1 MAMGTYAA
9 YRELL
14 ASPRWLKLAAA
25 GAWPQRLL
33 WASTGCKDKSVAT
46 TLYVEALITSD
57 TINTIPEKTLLE
69 FADHGEVAGAL
80 PVDGGFS
87 EVVLE
92 EFRREGVDV
101 EALAAKLQRD
111 GVDAFVTSWGALL
124 ARIAEKR
131 AHCSL
136 NTTQTLS

>member
-14 ASPRWLKLAAA
+14 ASPRGLKLAAA

-131 AHCSL
+131 AHRSL